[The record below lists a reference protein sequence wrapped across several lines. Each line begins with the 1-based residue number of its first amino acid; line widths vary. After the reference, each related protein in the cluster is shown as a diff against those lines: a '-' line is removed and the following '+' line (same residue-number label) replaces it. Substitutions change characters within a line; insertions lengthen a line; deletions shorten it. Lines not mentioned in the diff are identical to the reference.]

1 MIQNFQGHFFF
12 SRSSEKKRHPGG
24 HSVVDNTIIKCSEL
38 LNDIERIKKK
48 KLKMYNVF
56 ALMVLIFGIKNSHGD
71 VLVYKTPN
79 NQVNLF

>member
-38 LNDIERIKKK
+38 LNDIERIKKEE
-48 KLKMYNVF
+48 
-56 ALMVLIFGIKNSHGD
+56 IKD
-71 VLVYKTPN
+71 V
-79 NQVNLF
+79 